1 MRYIGNEKVGGS
13 IHRGSNFTQFR
24 VLWRSG
30 LWIVETCSISVLE
43 IIGLAYNSAVVALI
57 YPAIIGGLVR

>member
-1 MRYIGNEKVGGS
+1 VRYIGNEKVGCS

-43 IIGLAYNSAVVALI
+43 IWRLLASRI
-57 YPAIIGGLVR
+57 TQQ